1 MLLMTDKNNKLNK
14 DKDYEIPPSSVRPN
28 EKIPSLYIQEE
39 RTLFNTSA
47 TNALAGEKK
56 FMWYDDVTK
65 KAKYEIKNGTCDIE
79 SSLHSKFAKNFP
91 IKFFDALACE
101 LTRINNRGVETVRKS
116 FDIRV
121 KDFQKYFGY
130 KNYAST
136 KKLLKKWIDILYS
149 YSISHTDI
157 LHCGRKK
164 LFLKKDTRI
173 LGSKSEIKNGLC
185 NIEFTEHFAKYLVWG
200 YLIEFSQEYFKLP
213 DTSAEIYRKLC
224 LYARINKNKKNNA
237 NQKDKYILSI
247 KSILENVQSI
257 PSYSEVI
264 KSNDRH
270 TGIRIIKPFEDALNE
285 LENRELVEFEY
296 CNQKGKVMTD
306 EQLITKGTELK
317 WGVFENLYIKYSL
330 TKHKN
335 EPEMLLESKKA

>member
-1 MLLMTDKNNKLNK
+1 M
-14 DKDYEIPPSSVRPN
+14 
-28 EKIPSLYIQEE
+28 
-39 RTLFNTSA
+39 
-47 TNALAGEKK
+47 
-56 FMWYDDVTK
+56 
-65 KAKYEIKNGTCDIE
+65 
-79 SSLHSKFAKNFP
+79 
-91 IKFFDALACE
+91 ACE